1 MTAHFEAIDW
11 AVIAAF
17 AALLVAIGLYF
28 QRSDAKDP
36 KDYFLA
42 GGQVPSWLAAISTI
56 ATMQSAATFL
66 GAPDYGFRGDF
77 TYLGTNIGTIMGA
90 LFVGLI
96 LIPRF
101 YAMKASTVYELLQR
115 RYGDH
120 AMRAAGAMFLI
131 GRVLAEGSRIYL
143 AAIAVSLMIFADVS
157 LETIIISSFLIVFFS
172 FIISFFGGLNSVM
185 WTDIVLFAIY
195 IGAAI
200 GAFFYLLWLIPASPD
215 QIIAGLAKTPEGVNK
230 LQLFD
235 FGFDLSKPFSLAA
248 IVTGMFL
255 LSTAS
260 FGLDQDISQ
269 RLLAS
274 KDAKTGAKSLYMAAI
289 ITLPIIFMFIAIG
302 QLLYVFYSRPDLM
315 NSAQMPELTKSLSG
329 ENVTVFMH
337 FIMTQIP
344 PGLRALATIGVL
356 SAAISTV
363 NSGLNSMSSVLIQDF
378 YMPWRKAK
386 GAISAHHFVIAGRY
400 GMAIVGLF
408 LFGMAVLSFEWQKSD
423 DIPLLQ
429 FVLGVMTFAYA
440 GLLGV
445 YFTAVFT
452 NRGSQTSVIAAL
464 LGGFISILMMQPWIA
479 EQLNYPKIMQTLAF
493 PWQLCI
499 GTAISFVICMIGDD
513 AKTHED
519 ISPINKE

>member
-1 MTAHFEAIDW
+1 MTPSFELIDW
-11 AVIAAF
+11 AVIFAF
-17 AALLVAIGLYF
+17 TLLLIGIGFYF
-28 QRSDAKDP
+28 QRKDAKDA

-42 GGQVPSWLAAISTI
+42 GGNVPSWLAAISTI

-77 TYLGTNIGTIMGA
+77 TYLGTNIGTLMGA
-90 LFVGLI
+90 FFVGFV

-101 YAMKASTVYELLQR
+101 YAMKAATVYELLQK
-115 RYGDH
+115 RYGDG

-143 AAIAVSLMIFADVS
+143 AAIAVSLMIFSDVS
-157 LETIIISSFLIVFFS
+157 LQTIIVSSFLIVFFS
-172 FIISFFGGLNSVM
+172 FIICFFGGLSSVI
-185 WTDIVLFAIY
+185 WTDVILFFIY
-195 IGAAI
+195 LGAAI
-200 GAFFYLLWLIPASPD
+200 GAFFYLLLLIPSSPVE
-215 QIIAGLAKTPEGVNK
+215 IIEGLKQTPEGTNK
-230 LQLFD
+230 LKLFD
-235 FGFDLSKPFSLAA
+235 FSFDFSKPFGFFA
-248 IVTGMFL
+248 IITGMFL

-274 KDAKTGAKSLYMAAI
+274 KDAKTGAKSLYGAAI
-289 ITLPIIFMFIAIG
+289 LTLPIVFLFIVIG

-315 NSAQMPELTKSLSG
+315 QTENMAILSKSMSG
-329 ENVTVFMH
+329 EDVTVFMH

-356 SAAISTV
+356 AAAISTV

-378 YMPWRKAK
+378 YKPWKEKRGHFA
-386 GAISAHHFVIAGRY
+386 AHDFVVAGRY
-400 GMAIVGLF
+400 GMMIVGVF

-452 NRGSQTSVIAAL
+452 NRGSQASVIAAL
-464 LGGFISILMMQPWIA
+464 LVGFVSILMMQPWIA
-479 EQLNYPKIMQTLAF
+479 KQLNYPQIMQTLAF

-499 GTAISFVICMIGDD
+499 GAFLAFIVCMIGDD
-513 AKTHED
+513 AKTLKD
-519 ISPINKE
+519 IAA